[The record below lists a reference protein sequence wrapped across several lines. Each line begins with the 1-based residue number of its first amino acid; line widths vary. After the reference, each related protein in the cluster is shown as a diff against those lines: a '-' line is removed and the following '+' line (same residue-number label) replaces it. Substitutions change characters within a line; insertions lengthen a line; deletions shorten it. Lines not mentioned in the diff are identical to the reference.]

1 MLNLNKKNLFRLT
14 FLISLFALISA
25 YFIEY
30 ILGHQPCN
38 LCLLERIPYMVALI
52 IIIINFRFPLVDDG
66 IEYMKDSN
74 SKMKWDKW
82 GNPYRVKM
90 GRTQISLSQLN
101 SSNIGVGNVHS
112 TVTDLARFL
121 G

>member
-1 MLNLNKKNLFRLT
+1 MK
-14 FLISLFALISA
+14 LITA
-25 YFIEY
+25 
-30 ILGHQPCN
+30 
-38 LCLLERIPYMVALI
+38 I
-52 IIIINFRFPLVDDG
+52 IKPFKLQEVKEALVDDG

-90 GRTQISLSQLN
+90 GKTQISLSHLN

-112 TVTDLARFL
+112 TVTDLAKFL

>member
-1 MLNLNKKNLFRLT
+1 MDTYVSKIKVKYYEET
-14 FLISLFALISA
+14 QKHDIK
-25 YFIEY
+25 
-30 ILGHQPCN
+30 
-38 LCLLERIPYMVALI
+38 
-52 IIIINFRFPLVDDG
+52 INFRFPLVDDG

-101 SSNIGVGNVHS
+101 SSNFCVGNIHS
-112 TVTDLARFL
+112 TVTDFARFL

>member
-1 MLNLNKKNLFRLT
+1 MKKRRR
-14 FLISLFALISA
+14 
-25 YFIEY
+25 
-30 ILGHQPCN
+30 ILDTYVSKIKVKYYEETQQHD
-38 LCLLERIPYMVALI
+38 IK
-52 IIIINFRFPLVDDG
+52 INFRFPLVDDG

-112 TVTDLARFL
+112 TVTDFAKFL